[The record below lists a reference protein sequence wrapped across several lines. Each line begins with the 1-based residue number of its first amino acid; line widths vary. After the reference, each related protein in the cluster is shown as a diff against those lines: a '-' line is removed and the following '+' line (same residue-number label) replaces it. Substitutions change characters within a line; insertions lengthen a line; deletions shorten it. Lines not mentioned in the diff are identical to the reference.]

1 MSVFRILAESTGLSL
16 QEAADFLR
24 ADERTVRRWLEGEN
38 PPTETL
44 TQMFTL
50 IDRQARAAAESIRV
64 IEARLATAAML
75 AFIDLG
81 ISTDDHEAQS
91 LGWPTASAH
100 GAVIRRVVVTLPH
113 SLRHLIR
120 IVPRG
125 STIASAGISE
135 KAH

>member
-1 MSVFRILAESTGLSL
+1 MTEFRALIESAGLSV

-38 PPTETL
+38 PPTEIL

-50 IDRQARAAAESIRV
+50 IDRKDRAAAEAIRI

-81 ISTDDHEAQS
+81 LSTDDHEAQS

-100 GAVIRRVVVTLPH
+100 AAVIRRVVETLPH
-113 SLRHLIR
+113 GLRHLIR

-125 STIASAGISE
+125 STVASAAAADS
-135 KAH
+135 H